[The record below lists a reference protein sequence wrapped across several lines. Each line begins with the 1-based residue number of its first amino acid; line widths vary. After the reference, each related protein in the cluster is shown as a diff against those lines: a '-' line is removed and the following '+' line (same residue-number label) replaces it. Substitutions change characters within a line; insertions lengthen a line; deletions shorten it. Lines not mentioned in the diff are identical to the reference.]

1 MTLEEENELDDDSP
15 SCKRWIKKEL
25 SENEELSQTL
35 RRVVERNS
43 GSFYAE
49 GQHVA
54 SSGGV
59 PGQRNTNIRCEVNDW
74 KPKLDQAAP
83 SEEELCHFNTFQYW
97 RVPLPGVDLSEL
109 QDPATE
115 GNKMADQTAT
125 ERTHT
130 EMET

>member
-25 SENEELSQTL
+25 RENEELSQTL

-74 KPKLDQAAP
+74 KPKLDQIHSLTNDP
-83 SEEELCHFNTFQYW
+83 STVGFLSRKCDSNFNGSQVEANGKVVCHEYKACCGFKAVF
-97 RVPLPGVDLSEL
+97 
-109 QDPATE
+109 
-115 GNKMADQTAT
+115 
-125 ERTHT
+125 
-130 EMET
+130 